1 MTASA
6 LVLGGVHGMASLLVP
21 GGVHGEHGLGG
32 IGAGEH
38 GLGGS
43 LSLSGISSLGTSVA
57 SSSLGSSVGVSDAT
71 TSV

>member
-1 MTASA
+1 M
-6 LVLGGVHGMASLLVP
+6 LGGVHGMASLLVP

-38 GLGGS
+38 GLGGGS

-57 SSSLGSSVGVSDAT
+57 SSSLGSSVGVIDAT